1 MRIIVDAMGGDNAP
15 NEIVAGAVSASK
27 RFGVDILLVGKEE
40 LIRPLIPEDAKGIT
54 VLNAEQVVTMEDD
67 PMSVLRAKKD
77 SSMAYAFKALRDGEG
92 DAVVSAGNSGAIL
105 AAGTMIVKRIKGI
118 RRAAFAPIIP
128 TMTGETLLIDSGA
141 NAECTPEYL
150 LQFATMGAH
159 YIKAVRG
166 VENPK
171 VGLLNN
177 GVEEHKGTPMHQEA
191 YKVLRDA
198 DINFYGNVEG
208 RDVPEGKV
216 DVVVADG
223 FSGNVLLK
231 TFEGV
236 GNFFLKEL
244 KAIFGKNILTKF
256 ATMLLMSGVKAL
268 KKKTDHNE
276 VGGAPLLGISKPVFK
291 AHGSAKARTI
301 ENAIGQAIAYVE
313 LGVIDKITESIS
325 ESAEE

>member
-15 NEIVAGAVSASK
+15 NEIVLGALAAAK

-40 LIRPLIPEDAKGIT
+40 LIRPLIPEDANGIT

-118 RRAAFAPIIP
+118 RRAAFAPIMP

-150 LQFATMGAH
+150 LQFATMGTH

-177 GVEEHKGTPMHQEA
+177 GVEEHKGTPMHQET

-244 KAIFGKNILTKF
+244 KVIFGKNIFTKL
-256 ATMLLMSGVKAL
+256 ATMVLMSGVKAL

-313 LGVIDKITESIS
+313 QGVIAKITESIS
-325 ESAEE
+325 EAAEE

>member
-15 NEIVAGAVSASK
+15 NEIVAGAVAAAA
-27 RFGVDILLVGKEE
+27 RFGVEILLVGREE
-40 LIRPLIPEDAKGIT
+40 IIAPLVPEGTKGIT
-54 VLNAEQVVTMEDD
+54 ILNAEQVITMEDD
-67 PMSVLRAKKD
+67 PMCIMRAKKE
-77 SSMAYAFKALRDGEG
+77 SSMAVAFRALRDGQG
-92 DAVVSAGNSGAIL
+92 DALVSAGNSGAVL
-105 AAGTMIVKRIKGI
+105 TGGTMIVKRIKGI

-141 NAECTPEYL
+141 NSECNPEYL
-150 LQFATMGAH
+150 VQFAKMGSH

-166 VENPK
+166 IDNPK

-177 GVEEHKGTPMHQEA
+177 GVEEHKGTPVHQEA
-191 YKVLRDA
+191 YKLLSA
-198 DINFYGNVEG
+198 APINFAGNVEG

-236 GNFFLKEL
+236 GTFFMKEL
-244 KAIFGKNILTKF
+244 KAIFGKNIFTKL
-256 ATMLLMSGVKAL
+256 ATMVLMSGVKAL

-276 VGGAPLLGISKPVFK
+276 VGGAPLLGISKPIFK

-301 ENAIGQAIAYVE
+301 ENAIGQAIAYV
-313 LGVIDKITESIS
+313 GQDVIGKIKESIAS
-325 ESAEE
+325 EAEE

>member
-15 NEIVAGAVSASK
+15 NEIVAGAVSAAA
-27 RFGVDILLVGKEE
+27 RFGVEILLVGQESV
-40 LIRPLIPEDAKGIT
+40 IAPLIPENTKGVSI
-54 VLNAEQVVTMEDD
+54 LNAEQVITMEDD
-67 PMSVLRAKKD
+67 PMCIMRAKKD
-77 SSMAYAFKALRDGEG
+77 SSMAAAFRALRDGEG
-92 DAVVSAGNSGAIL
+92 DAVVSAGNSGAVL
-105 AAGTMIVKRIKGI
+105 TGGTMIVKRIKGI

-141 NAECTPEYL
+141 NSECNPEYL

-159 YIKAVRG
+159 YIHAVRG
-166 VENPK
+166 IENPQI
-171 VGLLNN
+171 GLLNN
-177 GVEEHKGTPMHQEA
+177 GVEEHKGTPVHQEA
-191 YKVLRDA
+191 YKLLSA
-198 DINFYGNVEG
+198 APINFVGNVEG

-236 GNFFLKEL
+236 GTFFMKEL
-244 KAIFGKNILTKF
+244 KTIFGKNIFTKL
-256 ATMLLMSGVKAL
+256 ATMVLMSGVKAL

-313 LGVIDKITESIS
+313 QDVIAKIKESIVS
-325 ESAEE
+325 EGEE

>member
-15 NEIVAGAVSASK
+15 NEIVLGAVNAAK
-27 RFGVDILLVGKEE
+27 RFGVDILLVGKENA
-40 LIRPLIPEDAKGIT
+40 IRPLIPTDVKGVD

-92 DAVVSAGNSGAIL
+92 DAVVSAGNSGALL

-118 RRAAFAPIIP
+118 RRAAFAPIMP

-150 LQFATMGAH
+150 VQFATMGTH

-177 GVEEHKGTPMHQEA
+177 GVEEHKGTPVHQEA
-191 YKVLRDA
+191 HKLLRDA

-244 KAIFGKNILTKF
+244 KIIFGKNVFTKL
-256 ATMLLMSGVKAL
+256 ATMVLMSGVKAL

-276 VGGAPLLGISKPVFK
+276 VGGAPLLGVSKPVFK

-313 LGVIDKITESIS
+313 QGVIERITESIS
-325 ESAEE
+325 EAAEE

>member
-15 NEIVAGAVSASK
+15 NEIVAGAVSAAK
-27 RFGVDILLVGKEE
+27 RYGVEILLVGREDDIK
-40 LIRPLIPEDAKGIT
+40 PLVPNDAESIT
-54 VLNAEQVVTMEDD
+54 IMNAEQVITMEDD
-67 PMSVLRAKKD
+67 PMCVLKSKKN
-77 SSMAYAFKALRDGEG
+77 SSMAYAFRALRNGEG
-92 DAVVSAGNSGAIL
+92 DAVVTAGNSGAVL
-105 AAGTMIVKRIKGI
+105 AGGTMIVKRIKGI
-118 RRAAFAPIIP
+118 RRAAFAPIMP

-150 LQFATMGAH
+150 LQFATMGTH

-177 GVEEHKGTPMHQEA
+177 GVEEHKGTPVHQEA
-191 YKVLRDA
+191 YKLLESA
-198 DINFYGNVEG
+198 PINFAGNVEG

-244 KAIFGKNILTKF
+244 KAIFGKNVFTKL
-256 ATMLLMSGVKAL
+256 ATLVLMGGVKAL

-276 VGGAPLLGISKPVFK
+276 GGGAPLLGISKPVFK
-291 AHGSAKARTI
+291 AHGSAIARTI
-301 ENAIGQAIAYVE
+301 ENAIGQAIIYVE
-313 LGVIDKITESIS
+313 QDVIGKITESIVS
-325 ESAEE
+325 EEKE

>member
-15 NEIVAGAVSASK
+15 NEIVAGAVSAAK
-27 RFGVDILLVGKEE
+27 KYGVEILLVGREDAIK
-40 LIRPLIPEDAKGIT
+40 PLIPQDAKGIT
-54 VLNAEQVVTMEDD
+54 IMNAEQVITMEDD
-67 PMSVLRAKKD
+67 PMSVLKSKKD
-77 SSMAYAFKALRDGEG
+77 SSMAYAFRALRDGEG
-92 DAVVSAGNSGAIL
+92 DAVVTAGNSGAVL
-105 AAGTMIVKRIKGI
+105 AGGTMIVKRIKGI
-118 RRAAFAPIIP
+118 RRAAFAPIMP

-150 LQFATMGAH
+150 LQFATMGTH

-177 GVEEHKGTPMHQEA
+177 GAEEHKGTPMHQEA
-191 YKVLRDA
+191 YKLLA
-198 DINFYGNVEG
+198 SAPINFAGNVEG

-236 GNFFLKEL
+236 GKFFLKEL
-244 KAIFGKNILTKF
+244 KIIFGKNLFTKL
-256 ATMLLMSGVKAL
+256 ATLILMSGVKAL

-276 VGGAPLLGISKPVFK
+276 VGGAPLLGVSKPVFK
-291 AHGSAKARTI
+291 AHGSAIARTI
-301 ENAIGQAIAYVE
+301 ENAIGQAIIYVE
-313 LGVIDKITESIS
+313 QDVIGKITESIVS
-325 ESAEE
+325 EEKE